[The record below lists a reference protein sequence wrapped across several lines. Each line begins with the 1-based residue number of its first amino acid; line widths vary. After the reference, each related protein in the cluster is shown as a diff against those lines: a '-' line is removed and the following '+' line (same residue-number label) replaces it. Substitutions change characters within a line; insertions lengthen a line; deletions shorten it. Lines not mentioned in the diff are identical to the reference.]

1 MATDFTINGESASI
15 APYSQRWRQVS
26 VGRDHTKR
34 SIYSGNEEIDLSFDG
49 ASITMAR
56 QWLEAASGASANIT
70 VLRRYSLGWTDL
82 SAVQLEVVDAPAVE
96 AGMATPWTMIIRGAS
111 PTAP

>member
-1 MATDFTINGESASI
+1 MATDYELNGDAVAL
-15 APYSQRWRQVS
+15 APYSQKWRQVIT
-26 VGRDHTKR
+26 GRDHTKR
-34 SIYSGNEEIDLSFDG
+34 PIYSGNEEIDLLFDG

-82 SAVQLEVVDAPAVE
+82 SAIQLEVIEAPAVE
-96 AGMATPWTMIIRGAS
+96 AGIATPWTMIIRGAS
-111 PTAP
+111 PTTP

>member
-1 MATDFTINGESASI
+1 MTVVYTINGETALI
-15 APYSQRWRQVS
+15 APYSQRWRQVPI
-26 VGRDHTKR
+26 GRDHTQR
-34 SIYSGNEEIDLSFDG
+34 PIYSGNEEIDLSFDA

-56 QWLEAASGASANIT
+56 QWLEAASGASVNVT

-82 SAVQLEVVDAPAVE
+82 SAVQLEVVDAPAIE

>member
-1 MATDFTINGESASI
+1 MATDFTLNGEAVLI
-15 APYSQRWRQVS
+15 APYSQKWRQVII
-26 VGRDHTKR
+26 GRDHNKR
-34 SIYSGNEEIDLSFDG
+34 AIYSGNEEIDLLFGG

-82 SAVQLEVVDAPAVE
+82 SAIQLEVVDAPAIESGV
-96 AGMATPWTMIIRGAS
+96 ATAWSMVIRGAS
-111 PTAP
+111 PTEP